1 MSILNDN
8 TIVMV
13 PFCYWRRNIPGELL
27 DIISGDA
34 MVPSIAK
41 PPANMVTLLAKH
53 AE

>member
-8 TIVMV
+8 TIIMV
-13 PFCYWRRNIPGELL
+13 PFCYWRWNIPGELL
-27 DIISGDA
+27 DTIFGDA

-41 PPANMVTLLAKH
+41 PPASMVLAKH